1 MTVTRMATPR
11 GPIPV
16 TVDTF
21 EALAGGMGCAYLAGG
36 GNAERRRIY
45 VHIYIYILG
54 LPSYKTERDPT
65 TSSEPSL
72 SNLWLRNLHTTV
84 PALGLALSI
93 LRKASQTKLPA
104 CLPGFDAWQSR
115 LAGMVSKTLLLFW

>member
-21 EALAGGMGCAYLAGG
+21 EALGGRGGGRIPLGGGGGGG

-45 VHIYIYILG
+45 WGYIRILE
-54 LPSYKTERDPT
+54 KKMET
-65 TSSEPSL
+65 T
-72 SNLWLRNLHTTV
+72 T
-84 PALGLALSI
+84 
-93 LRKASQTKLPA
+93 
-104 CLPGFDAWQSR
+104 
-115 LAGMVSKTLLLFW
+115 